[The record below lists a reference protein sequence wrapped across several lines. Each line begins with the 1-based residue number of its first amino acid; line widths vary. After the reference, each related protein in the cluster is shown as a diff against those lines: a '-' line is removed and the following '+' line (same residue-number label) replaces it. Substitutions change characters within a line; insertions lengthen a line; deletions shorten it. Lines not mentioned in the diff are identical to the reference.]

1 MTVIIVASFGLLSWQ
16 SLGIFESSLTPELDK
31 KAQVIGKNVVA
42 DIERAVGLGIP
53 FSELNGV
60 DAYLTQVKN
69 TYPEIKYAAV
79 TDAAGRSLFKSNE
92 LDAKTTAFFRSV
104 EALNTTAVSEDG
116 KSIEIDAA
124 HDLALPLPHSSKA
137 IGMLHIGIDKKF
149 VQRQL
154 NDIFFDLA
162 IILIVGLLVAVEI
175 ALALVTFYVTAPLE
189 RLGRVLA
196 LYSGGNFSQVLI
208 HKSKDA
214 VGSVAGFLEDCARR
228 QSQLCPLSGRGF
240 AQGEAREKHPL
251 RDQYERSEFRGRR
264 SDRCPDRERGPHR
277 HQFLQGDYAE
287 REARQVHRK
296 ITPVPV

>member
-1 MTVIIVASFGLLSWQ
+1 M
-16 SLGIFESSLTPELDK
+16 
-31 KAQVIGKNVVA
+31 IGKNAVA

-79 TDAAGRSLFKSNE
+79 TDAEGRSLFKSNE
-92 LDAKTTAFFRSV
+92 LDAKTTAFSRSA
-104 EALNTTAVSEDG
+104 EALNTMAVSEDG

-124 HDLALPLPHSSKA
+124 HDLALPLRHGGKA
-137 IGMLHIGIDKKF
+137 IGMLHIGIDKRF

-175 ALALVTFYVTAPLE
+175 TLALVTFYVTASLE
-189 RLGRVLA
+189 RLDRVLA

-214 VGSVAGFLEDCARR
+214 VGSVAGFLEDCARCK
-228 QSQLCPLSGRGF
+228 SQLCPFAGRGF
-240 AQGEAREKHPL
+240 TQGGARKKHPL

>member
-1 MTVIIVASFGLLSWQ
+1 MTVFATCILAMVLGLLLMMNYFKFSN
-16 SLGIFESSLTPELDK
+16 ILTD
-31 KAQVIGKNVVA
+31 
-42 DIERAVGLGIP
+42 
-53 FSELNGV
+53 
-60 DAYLTQVKN
+60 
-69 TYPEIKYAAV
+69 V
-79 TDAAGRSLFKSNE
+79 TTSR
-92 LDAKTTAFFRSV
+92 
-104 EALNTTAVSEDG
+104 
-116 KSIEIDAA
+116 
-124 HDLALPLPHSSKA
+124 LALPLRHGGKA

-175 ALALVTFYVTAPLE
+175 TLALVTASLE
-189 RLGRVLA
+189 RLDRVLA

-214 VGSVAGFLEDCARR
+214 VGSVAGFLEDCARCK
-228 QSQLCPLSGRGF
+228 SQLCPFAGRGF
-240 AQGEAREKHPL
+240 TQGGARKKHPL